1 MRLGDVIQVNPE
13 SIRAGYPY
21 EQIEYVDISSVGT
34 GTMEGTKS
42 ISLDGAPSRA
52 KRIVRNA
59 DTLLATVRPNLR
71 SFLYVRQ
78 PSTNTIAS
86 TGFAVL
92 RATDAIDPRFLYYTV
107 TNQAFTD
114 YLTANAKGAAYPAV
128 DADTIKRAE
137 IYLPPLSVQQKIAAI
152 LSAYDDLIENNLRRI
167 KILEEM
173 AQNLYREWFV
183 KFRFPCHAKV
193 RMVDSP
199 LGETPEG
206 WDIVKVGELLE
217 KIKRKKKIKKQD
229 YQLEGE
235 IPVVDQGKD
244 FVGGFTC
251 DPDALHNDPLPI
263 IVFGDHTR
271 ILKFIDFPFACGADG
286 TQLLRSN
293 TSRMPMSLFYSV
305 LKSIDLSSFA
315 YARHFKFLKEQ
326 EVLLPDEGS
335 AEAYADFVEPLRDH
349 IRSLMRKNNN
359 LRQTRDLLLPKL
371 ISGELDVSTLPID
384 IGEAA

>member
-1 MRLGDVIQVNPE
+1 MAVETYSVKPLGDVLRFKNGKSIKPE
-13 SIRAGYPY
+13 TEGEFPAYGSNGLIGGSPEYREENTIIIGRVGAYCGSVAFCPGKFWASDNTIVAYPKDDAFDIRFLSYLLRDLNLNRWAGGAAQPLLTQTVLK
-21 EQIEYVDISSVGT
+21 QIE
-34 GTMEGTKS
+34 
-42 ISLDGAPSRA
+42 AP
-52 KRIVRNA
+52 V
-59 DTLLATVRPNLR
+59 PELR
-71 SFLYVRQ
+71 
-78 PSTNTIAS
+78 
-86 TGFAVL
+86 
-92 RATDAIDPRFLYYTV
+92 
-107 TNQAFTD
+107 
-114 YLTANAKGAAYPAV
+114 
-128 DADTIKRAE
+128 
-137 IYLPPLSVQQKIAAI
+137 VQQKIAAI

-167 KILEEM
+167 KILEEI
-173 AQNLYREWFV
+173 AQNIYREWFV

-371 ISGELDVSTLPID
+371 LSGELDVSTLPID